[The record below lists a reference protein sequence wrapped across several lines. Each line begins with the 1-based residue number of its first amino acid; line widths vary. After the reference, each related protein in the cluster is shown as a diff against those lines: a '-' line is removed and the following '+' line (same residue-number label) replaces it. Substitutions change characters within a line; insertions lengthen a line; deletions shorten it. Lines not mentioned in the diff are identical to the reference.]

1 MDTVQMI
8 DNNLAKLP
16 QFFLLEVLNFT
27 KYLLF
32 KTEHKSA
39 IQENTPNRATLSLN
53 SAMRGMEDEK
63 SLYSLEDLQEKF

>member
-16 QFFLLEVLNFT
+16 QFLLLEALNFT

-32 KTEHKSA
+32 KTEHELTA
-39 IQENTPNRATLSLN
+39 QENIPDWAILSLN
-53 SAMRGMEDEK
+53 SAMRGMEDEHTP
-63 SLYSLEDLQEKF
+63 YTLEDLQEKF

>member
-16 QFFLLEVLNFT
+16 QFLLLDVLNFT

-32 KTEHKSA
+32 KTEQELTVK
-39 IQENTPNRATLSLN
+39 ENTPNWATLSLN
-53 SAMRGMEDEK
+53 SAMRGMEDEQ
-63 SLYSLEDLQEKF
+63 SPYTLEDLKEKF